1 MFLLTKVF
9 KIKLLYI
16 VAIVLLFLFSCS
28 PTKYIPKDK
37 YLLKKNAIETD
48 SRRIKEREL
57 EKFIRQ
63 QPNRTVLGIKF
74 PLYLYSLSN
83 PEKEKGI
90 SNFLR
95 EKGEAP
101 VIWDE
106 YLMEDTKEQI
116 QYYLENRGYYNTE
129 VKDTAILKNHKA
141 RVKYSIEANKPH
153 KIRKVDFEVR
163 DSSLKKFVYQDT
175 SNTLLNKGDIFDV
188 ELLQKERERINS
200 YLKTKGYYRF
210 SEDFINYVADTT
222 ENSDNSKWVDLTV
235 QIDKFRIRDNDSY
248 ERVSHSRY
256 KVNKIYVY
264 PDYDPKEAIASE
276 ESYMQRSDSTEYEGL
291 FFIFDEDPA
300 FNYSLIKQANYIQNG
315 EWYNRDD
322 VNSTYDHLNSYRLF
336 KLINIRFREAD
347 SIAENGTKYLNAH
360 IYLKKFPSQ
369 SYTIE
374 LEGTNS
380 SGNLGG
386 GGNVLYHHK
395 NLFSGAENFETK
407 LTGAFEILDPERVTR
422 IDNMI
427 KIGGEMN
434 LDIPKFI
441 VPFLE
446 RDRFVKKY
454 HPKTSFSAH
463 YNYQERPDYTRTLA
477 NMSFGYK
484 WQSGNFDHFVNP
496 VELNILRLPYR
507 SEEFRRTIENTYLR
521 NSYEDHFL
529 SLSSY
534 RLIFNNQDVKKSR
547 DFQFFR
553 INTEFGGNILS
564 GVNTLLREKEETT
577 HYELFGIRY
586 AQFFKIDFDF
596 RYYKILNSD
605 NRLVYRFFAGGGF
618 PYGNS
623 SVLPF
628 VKQYFS
634 GGANSIRAWNVRS
647 LGPGSFSPEE
657 PVRYPNQTGDLKLE
671 ANMEY
676 RFDMFWILKGALFL
690 DMGNIWTIDKHENIP
705 GAKFNIDEIHEDIA
719 IGTGFGLRF
728 DLSFSVVRLD
738 IGLKMRDP
746 GFEENERWLP
756 GNRKISNNTLSWNI
770 AIGYPF

>member
-1 MFLLTKVF
+1 MFL
-9 KIKLLYI
+9 IKKNFVIKPLYI
-16 VAIVLLFLFSCS
+16 FAIFLLFLFSCN
-28 PTKYIPKDK
+28 PAKYIPKDK
-37 YLLKKNAIETD
+37 YLLKKNKIEID
-48 SRRIKEREL
+48 SRGIKKREL

-74 PLYLYSLSN
+74 PMYLYSLSN

-90 SNFLR
+90 HKFLR
-95 EKGEAP
+95 EKGETP
-101 VIWDE
+101 VIWDK
-106 YLMEDTKEQI
+106 YMMEDTKQQM
-116 QYYLENRGYYNTE
+116 QYYLENKGYYYANVE
-129 VKDTAILKNHKA
+129 DTAIIKNNKA
-141 RVKYSIEANKPH
+141 RVKYYVEPNKPYR
-153 KIRKVDFEVR
+153 IRKVDFEVR
-163 DSSLKKFVYQDT
+163 DSSLQKFIYQDT
-175 SNTLLNKGDIFDV
+175 SNTLLSKGDIFDV
-188 ELLQKERERINS
+188 ELLQQERERINR

-222 ENSDNSKWVDLTV
+222 VDSGNNKWVDLTIQV
-235 QIDKFRIRDNDSY
+235 DKYLSRDDEPY
-248 ERVSHSRY
+248 ERVQHSRY
-256 KVNKIYVY
+256 KINNIYVY
-264 PDYDPKEAIASE
+264 PDYDPKEAIAGEANYLQS
-276 ESYMQRSDSTEYEGL
+276 SDSTEFEGL
-291 FFIFDEDPA
+291 NFVYSDEPA
-300 FNYSLIKQANYIQNG
+300 FNHNLVKQANYIQNDD
-315 EWYNRDD
+315 WYNRDD
-322 VNSTYDHLNSYRLF
+322 VNSTYNHLNSYRLF
-336 KLINIRFREAD
+336 KLINIRFREVD
-347 SIAENGTKYLNAH
+347 SIAENGIKYLNAH

-369 SYTIE
+369 SYTVE
-374 LEGTNS
+374 VEGTNS

-386 GGNVLYHHK
+386 AGNFLYQHK
-395 NLFSGAENFETK
+395 NLFGGAENFETK

-427 KIGGEMN
+427 KIGGEIN

-441 VPFLE
+441 APFLE

-484 WQSGNFDHFVNP
+484 WQSGNCNHFINP
-496 VELNILRLPYR
+496 VELNILRLPFR
-507 SEEFRRTIENTYLR
+507 SEEFKRNIENTYLR

-534 RLIFNNQDVKKSR
+534 SLVFNNQDVKKTR

-553 INTEFGGNILS
+553 MNAEFGGNILT
-564 GVNTLLREKEETT
+564 GMNTLIREKDQGE

-586 AQFFKIDFDF
+586 AQFFKMDFDF
-596 RYYKILNSD
+596 RYYNILNSD
-605 NRLVYRFFAGGGF
+605 NRLVYRLFAGGGF

-634 GGANSIRAWNVRS
+634 GGANSLRAWNVRS
-647 LGPGSFSPEE
+647 LGPGSYSPAM
-657 PVRYPNQTGDLKLE
+657 PARYPNQTGDLKLE

-676 RFDMFWILKGALFL
+676 RFDMFWILEGALFL
-690 DMGNIWTIDKHENIP
+690 DMGNIWTIREHENLP
-705 GAKFNIDEIHEDIA
+705 GAKFDIGQIHEDIA
-719 IGTGFGLRF
+719 IGTGFGMRF

-746 GFEENERWLP
+746 GFEANERWLP